1 MQVSKNI
8 YLTRN
13 NPRELLRKI
22 AELKNKQYEF
32 IEWLEYVI
40 NNLDSEINQINGL
53 SENLKREKERAT
65 IKYNVLIQIMR
76 KYKEIIGVKDEI

>member
-1 MQVSKNI
+1 MQISKNI
-8 YLTRN
+8 YLTKN
-13 NPRELLRKI
+13 NPRKLLRKI

-32 IEWLEYVI
+32 IEWLEDVI

-65 IKYNVLIQIMR
+65 IKYNVLIQIMK
-76 KYKEIIGVKDEI
+76 KYKETIGVKDE

>member
-1 MQVSKNI
+1 MQISKNI

-13 NPRELLRKI
+13 NPRELLREI

-32 IEWLEYVI
+32 IEWLEDVI

-53 SENLKREKERAT
+53 SENLKREKERAA
-65 IKYNVLIQIMR
+65 IKYNVLIQIMK
-76 KYKEIIGVKDEI
+76 KYKEITGVKDE

>member
-1 MQVSKNI
+1 MQISKNI
-8 YLTRN
+8 YLTKN
-13 NPRELLRKI
+13 NPRKLLRKI

-32 IEWLEYVI
+32 IEWLEDVI

-65 IKYNVLIQIMR
+65 IKYNVLIQIMK
-76 KYKEIIGVKDEI
+76 KYKEITGVKDE